1 MHVHSCFLLF
11 PYLLRPANLLSL
23 PFPFELTFPFSCQ
36 IKSGYKQSSSRYK
49 EKLTWVRIN
58 MESNQTNP
66 GTNIMEYFMR
76 LINNWIIR
84 PLQAVFDPTRILDN
98 LEEIKSKIQE
108 VQTAITE
115 LEEKLEEMPRKIQE
129 AETAITEFLA
139 TKYNTFI
146 IIFKMSSRNKYVRTY
161 ISTYFV

>member
-1 MHVHSCFLLF
+1 
-11 PYLLRPANLLSL
+11 
-23 PFPFELTFPFSCQ
+23 
-36 IKSGYKQSSSRYK
+36 
-49 EKLTWVRIN
+49 
-58 MESNQTNP
+58 
-66 GTNIMEYFMR
+66 MEYFMR